1 MADIAD
7 TQVTD
12 TTAEAANAYET
23 DRYNPHEIEPRWQ
36 QRWEQDKLYEVD
48 LSDDSKPSYYFL
60 TMYPYPS
67 GDLHTGH
74 WYAEAPADAAARYK
88 RMNGYNVFFPMGFDA
103 FGLNAENAAIKAA
116 QRGENVHPATLTYQQ
131 IDRMVGQFKQLG
143 AMFDWSKT
151 LATCDP
157 EYYRWNQWFFLKMY
171 ERGLAYKKLSPV
183 DWCPKDNTTLARE
196 QVIGEDRVCE
206 RCGTPVV
213 KKTLSQWYLKI
224 TDYADELLDF
234 SGLDWPTR
242 VREMQT
248 NWIGRSE
255 GAEVDFATTAGDLRV
270 FTTRPDTLWGATF
283 MVLAPEHPFVK
294 KLTTPDRV
302 DAVEAYTAEA
312 TRKTEIDRMAEG
324 KEKTGVFTGAY
335 ATNPVNGQEIP
346 IWIADYVLMGY
357 GTGAIMAVPYG
368 DERDF
373 DFARTFGLD
382 IVPVVKPAGV
392 EVDVEAMT
400 EAYAGPGVMINSG
413 PLDGTVHNGEKGRE
427 SPAVAAAIDYLEADS
442 KGRAAITYRLRD
454 WLISRQRYWGTPIP
468 IIYCDDCG
476 EVAVSEANL
485 PVVLPSEVEFM
496 PTGESPLK
504 SYAPFLNTT
513 CPNCGG
519 AATRETD
526 TMDTFIDSSWYW
538 YRYLSPHKDDE
549 PIDQALAEAW
559 TPVDTYTG
567 GIEHAILHLMY
578 ARFFTKALRDIGLV
592 SHSEPFKQVRNQGI
606 ILGEDN
612 EKMSKSRGNVVNPDD
627 LVGEYGADTVRT
639 YLMFLGPW
647 DQGAPWNSQGIEG
660 PTRFLNRVWSLVT
673 EAPTKRGTPTA
684 EHRADLK
691 RAVHTAIKAI
701 TEDFEGFQF
710 NTAIAELMTL
720 INAMGKLKTDEAV
733 ATAEW
738 REGTS
743 ALIRMLAPIAPHIA
757 EELWARTGGETSVH
771 LQTWPGYD
779 EAALVQD
786 TVTMAVQVNGK
797 VRAQIDVPADAAK
810 EAILDIAKTEPNVA
824 KYLTSEPVREIVV
837 PGRLVNLVVKG

>member
-1 MADIAD
+1 MAE
-7 TQVTD
+7 TVK
-12 TTAEAANAYET
+12 EARFESAK
-23 DRYNPHEIEPRWQ
+23 YNPHEIEPKWQ
-36 QRWEQDKLYEVD
+36 KTWAENKLYEVD
-48 LSDDSKPSYYFL
+48 LEDGSKPKYYFL

-116 QRGENVHPATLTYQQ
+116 QQGNNVHPATLTYQQ
-131 IDRMVGQFKQLG
+131 IDRMVSQFQQMG

-157 EYYRWNQWFFLKMY
+157 EYYRWNQWFFIKMF
-171 ERGLAYKKLSPV
+171 EKGLAYKQLSPV

-206 RCGTPVV
+206 RCGTPVI

-234 SGLDWPTR
+234 SNLDWPPR

-255 GAEVDFATTAGDLRV
+255 GAEVKFKTVAGDLTV
-270 FTTRPDTLWGATF
+270 FTTRPDTIWGASF
-283 MVLAPEHPFVK
+283 MVLAPEHPYVK
-294 KLTTPDRV
+294 ELTV
-302 DAVEAYTAEA
+302 AEKAAEVEAYIAE
-312 TRKTEIDRMAEG
+312 TSRKTEIDRLAEG
-324 KEKTGVFTGAY
+324 KEKTGVFIGAY
-335 ATNPVNGQEIP
+335 ATNPVNDKEIP

-368 DERDF
+368 DQRDF
-373 DFARTFGLD
+373 EFATTFGLD
-382 IVPVVKPAGV
+382 VIPIIQPEGADNDLMAHAPYV
-392 EVDVEAMT
+392 
-400 EAYAGPGVMINSG
+400 GPGTMINSG
-413 PLDGTVHNGEKGRE
+413 AIDGIYHNGGKGRD
-427 SPAVAAAIDYLEADS
+427 SLAIAAAIDYLEDRGVGES
-442 KGRAAITYRLRD
+442 AITYRLRD

-476 EVAVSEANL
+476 EVPVPEEDL
-485 PVVLPSEVEFM
+485 PVVLPTDVEFM

-504 SYAPFLNTT
+504 FHAPFLNTS
-513 CPNCGG
+513 CPKCAK

-526 TMDTFIDSSWYW
+526 TMDTFMDSSWYW
-538 YRYLSPHKDDE
+538 FRYLTPDKDNAPLDK
-549 PIDQALAEAW
+549 DLVASW

-578 ARFFTKALRDIGLV
+578 ARFFTKVLRDMGLV
-592 SHSEPFKQVRNQGI
+592 NHGEPFKQVRNQGI

-627 LVGEYGADTVRT
+627 LVAEYGADTVRT

-673 EAPTKRGTPTA
+673 TEAKREGA
-684 EHRADLK
+684 ADDNTLK
-691 RAVHTAIKAI
+691 VLKGAVHTAIKKV

-720 INAMGKLKTDEAV
+720 VNTMNKVKSASVIETDEWQEAV
-733 ATAEW
+733 TV
-738 REGTS
+738 
-743 ALIRMLAPIAPHIA
+743 LIQMLAPIAPHIS
-757 EELWARTGGETSVH
+757 EELWYRTGKEGSVH
-771 LQTWPGYD
+771 VGTWPTYD
-779 EAALVQD
+779 ESALVKD
-786 TVTMAVQVNGK
+786 SITMAVQVNGK
-797 VRAQIDVPADAAK
+797 VRGQIEVAPGASNETILETAKAD
-810 EAILDIAKTEPNVA
+810 PNVE
-824 KYLTSEPVREIVV
+824 KYVSQGELVREIVV
-837 PGRLVNLVVKG
+837 PKKLINLVVKT

>member
-1 MADIAD
+1 MADIKEKD
-7 TQVTD
+7 TAVT
-12 TTAEAANAYET
+12 AYESEK
-23 DRYNPHEIEPRWQ
+23 YNPHAIEPKWRKQ
-36 QRWEQDKLYEVD
+36 WEDDGLYLTD
-48 LSDDSKPSYYFL
+48 LHDDSKPKYYFL

-74 WYAEAPADAAARYK
+74 WYAEAPADAVARYK
-88 RMNGYNVFFPMGFDA
+88 RMNGFNVFFPMGFDA

-116 QRGENVHPATLTYQQ
+116 QRGESVHPATLTYQQ
-131 IDRMVGQFKQLG
+131 MDKMVAQFKQLG

-157 EYYRWNQWFFLKMY
+157 EYYKWNQWFFLKMY
-171 ERGLAYKKLSPV
+171 EKGLAYKKLSPV

-206 RCGTPVV
+206 RCGTPVT

-234 SGLDWPTR
+234 SGLDWPDR

-255 GAEVDFATTAGDLRV
+255 GAEVTFKSKAGDLTV

-294 KLTTPDRV
+294 ELTTADKL
-302 DAVEAYTAEA
+302 AEVEAYTLEA
-312 TRKTEIDRMAEG
+312 SRKTEIDRMAEG

-335 ATNPVNGQEIP
+335 ATNPVNGKEIP

-373 DFARTFGLD
+373 DFARTFGLN
-382 IVPVVKPAGV
+382 IVPVVKP
-392 EVDVEAMT
+392 EDTSKVDVEVMT
-400 EAYAGPGVMINSG
+400 EAYAGPGIMINSG
-413 PLDGTVHNGEKGRE
+413 PLDGKVHNGEKGRE
-427 SPAVAAAIDYLEADS
+427 SPAIAAAIDHIEKNS
-442 KGRAAITYRLRD
+442 WGQAAITYRLRD
-454 WLISRQRYWGTPIP
+454 WLISRQRYWGTPFP
-468 IIYCDDCG
+468 IVYCEDCG
-476 EVAVSEANL
+476 TVPVPEDEL
-485 PVVLPSEVEFM
+485 PVVLPSDVEFM

-504 SYAPFLNTT
+504 FHEPFLHTT

-538 YRYLSPHKDDE
+538 FRYLSPHKEDG
-549 PIDQALAEAW
+549 PIDKALAEAW

-578 ARFFTKALRDIGLV
+578 ARFFTKALRDLGLV
-592 SHSEPFKQVRNQGI
+592 SHGEPFKQVRNQGI

-660 PTRFLNRVWSLVT
+660 PTRFLNRVWALVLD
-673 EAPTKRGTPTA
+673 EPTNTSP
-684 EHRADLK
+684 ADDK
-691 RAVHTAIKAI
+691 TVKEIHRAVHTAIKEV

-710 NTAIAELMTL
+710 NTAIAEMMTL
-720 INAMGKLKTDEAV
+720 VNVMNKAKSTEVVKTDI
-733 ATAEW
+733 W
-738 REGTS
+738 QEGLES
-743 ALIRMLAPIAPHIA
+743 LIKMLAPIAPHIS
-757 EELWARTGGETSVH
+757 EELWSRTGHEGSVH
-771 LQTWPGYD
+771 LQSWPEHD
-779 EAALVQD
+779 ESALVKD
-786 TVTMAVQVNGK
+786 TINMAVQVNGK
-797 VRAQIDVPADAAK
+797 VRAQIEVAADASK
-810 EAILDIAKTEPNVA
+810 EAVLETAKAEPNVA
-824 KYLTSEPVREIVV
+824 KYLEGDLVREIVV
-837 PGRLVNLVVKG
+837 PGKLVNLVIKG